1 MLTAMLKGARTV
13 FTAGSLASSLS
24 AYVRSLSRKSRIVTR
39 FLERRMVVICALW
52 LAVTLSL
59 ANFRL
64 AFPASP
70 IHDFADAI
78 PMLLGYSLVIA
89 SPIVGFLVATHA
101 FKGAAATLQPS
112 FRFALVGRWRK
123 LSASDARAQS
133 MFGPV
138 GFMASLLV
146 GMLLNVVIRT
156 LEFFAAVPAMSNHA
170 PAWAQAMFAWMA
182 LDVVVTGFFYMA
194 AFAMALRTIPL
205 FPRMLLFAWL
215 IDVSMQML
223 IARQLAAVGGM
234 PDMVV
239 QPLLTLLDGN
249 ITKVAI
255 SAVIWL
261 PYLLLSERVNVTYRH
276 RTDPRL
282 AAD

>member
-1 MLTAMLKGARTV
+1 VAT
-13 FTAGSLASSLS
+13 LAAAVHSYAS
-24 AYVRSLSRKSRIVTR
+24 SLSRKSRSVTR
-39 FLERRMVVICALW
+39 FLERRMVWVCALW
-52 LAVTLSL
+52 LAISFGLATL
-59 ANFRL
+59 RL

-70 IHDFADAI
+70 IHGIADAA
-78 PMLLGYSLVIA
+78 PVLLGYSLVIA
-89 SPIVGFLVATHA
+89 SPIIGFLVATRA
-101 FKGAAATLQPS
+101 FKGEAATLQPS
-112 FRFALVGRWRK
+112 IRLALVGRWRR
-123 LSASDARAQS
+123 LSAADARARAL
-133 MFGPV
+133 FGPV

-146 GMLLNVVIRT
+146 GMLLNVVIRA
-156 LEFFAAVPAMSNHA
+156 LEFFASVPAMGEHA

-182 LDVVVTGFFYMA
+182 IDVVLTGFFYMA

-215 IDVSMQML
+215 VDVSMQLL
-223 IARQLAAVGGM
+223 IARQIAAVGGV
-234 PDMVV
+234 PDIVV

-282 AAD
+282 RAE

>member
-1 MLTAMLKGARTV
+1 M
-13 FTAGSLASSLS
+13 LS
-24 AYVRSLSRKSRIVTR
+24 ASLRSYGHSLLQKSRVVTR
-39 FLERRMVVICALW
+39 FFHRRMTLVCGLW
-52 LAVTLSL
+52 LAATFTLAL
-59 ANFRL
+59 LRL

-70 IHDFADAI
+70 VHNLVDAA
-78 PMLLGYSLVIA
+78 PTLLGYSLVMA
-89 SPIVGFLVATHA
+89 APIVGFLVATHA
-101 FKGAAATLQPS
+101 FKGQAATLQPS
-112 FRFALVGRWRK
+112 FRFALVGRWRR
-123 LSASDARAQS
+123 LSATEARART

-146 GMLLNVVIRT
+146 GMLLNVGIRT
-156 LEFFAAVPAMSNHA
+156 VEFFTAVPAMSYHA

-182 LDVVVTGFFYMA
+182 FDVVVTGFFYMV

-215 IDVSMQML
+215 IDVSMQLL

-234 PDMVV
+234 PGMVV
-239 QPLLTLLDGN
+239 EPLLTLLEGN

-276 RTDPRL
+276 RTDARL
-282 AAD
+282 A